1 MFGGSLF
8 ARWVT
13 DRQAG
18 SADLKKTRA
27 HRAQS
32 E

>member
-8 ARWVT
+8 ARWMT
-13 DRQAG
+13 ARQAG

-27 HRAQS
+27 CWA
-32 E
+32 